1 MSKRQPPKDKQTKKK
16 DKAAK
21 KAKQSRGTKK
31 ADEEKKK
38 KAEEEVMQEVKKEA
52 GEDNDSNNGT
62 GSDNDSSTASDNGND
77 DVPLTGAATAAQSG
91 MKRNLKAD
99 GTYSHARSSS
109 DIVRAG
115 DRELLFTVTNPSPLA
130 QCVDGNAGREYIPLP
145 RLNIVDY
152 SKDVEHKTIHAL
164 TFVWKNGQRAKMQ
177 FARCLVL
184 DPFCPQPAVDE
195 DEDDA
200 DDDSDDDDEEPRW
213 VRQAIDTKN
222 PDNLLVLIKNC
233 DDKGVASRS
242 PFPGQTASVL
252 RVSTNLL
259 FYKNVCKCTCG
270 AQRA

>member
-1 MSKRQPPKDKQTKKK
+1 MSKRQPPKDMQTKKK

-21 KAKQSRGTKK
+21 KAKQSRGKKK
-31 ADEEKKK
+31 AEEEKKK

-52 GEDNDSNNGT
+52 GEGNDSNNGT
-62 GSDNDSSTASDNGND
+62 DSDNDSSNASDNGNG
-77 DVPLTGAATAAQSG
+77 DVPLTGAAAASG
-91 MKRNLKAD
+91 KKRNLKAD

-130 QCVDGNAGREYIPLP
+130 QCVDGNSGREYIPLP

-152 SKDVEHKTIHAL
+152 SQDVEHKTIHAL

-200 DDDSDDDDEEPRW
+200 DDDSDDDDDEEPRW
-213 VRQAIDTKN
+213 VRQAINTKN

-233 DDKGVASRS
+233 DDKGVASRC